1 MFRLPT
7 TWMSQSRFELSL
19 ARRRPKLLAGDC
31 GMSTVEYAI
40 GSIAAAALAAVL
52 YSVVTGD
59 AVFSGLETLI
69 QRALSAPL

>member
-7 TWMSQSRFELSL
+7 TRISRRLFEWPV
-19 ARRRPKLLAGDC
+19 ARRVPKLLAGDC

-59 AVFSGLETLI
+59 SVLSGLQNLI
-69 QRALSAPL
+69 QQALSAPL